1 MKAPGH
7 EYGITVR
14 FYDEIFGF
22 EIIKRKDNS
31 VVFDFSGKN
40 LWIDMID
47 CLNQAEIQSKIF
59 IRLKNIFQIK
69 I

>member
-1 MKAPGH
+1 MKAPGY
-7 EYGITVR
+7 EYGATVR

-22 EIIKRKDNS
+22 EIIKREDNS
-31 VVFDFSGKN
+31 IAFDFSGKN